1 MENLKPLA
9 ELTEPDPRQ
18 EAFAVL
24 ALENDP
30 FSIRKRTIE
39 DVYAGAASITLSDK
53 VPEKIKSHFATALNL
68 VAYSWLY
75 YPFNVTAQFMA
86 YVSVE
91 QALRLYYGNKRTPL
105 KRLLTR
111 AVREQL
117 IREDGFSHRLREPPP
132 TLGVDVEPTVGRDY
146 AAILI
151 DTLPFLRNELAHGS
165 NMLTRTVPL
174 LYVYAPSLSINYS
187 KTRLNLIHKPALC

>member
-1 MENLKPLA
+1 MENLKPLT

-18 EAFAVL
+18 VAFAVL

-53 VPEKIKSHFATALNL
+53 VPDKIKSHFATALNL
-68 VAYSWLY
+68 VAYSWFY

-91 QALRLYYGNKRTPL
+91 QALRLYYGNKRISL
-105 KRLLTR
+105 KKLLIR

-117 IREDGFSHRLREPPP
+117 IREEGFSHRLHEPSPP

-165 NMLTRTVPL
+165 NMLHPNGAAAVRVCAEL
-174 LYVYAPSLSINYS
+174 INQLFENVADS
-187 KTRLNLIHKPALC
+187 